1 VNEFPGAMHL
11 VGIREGICLQSSL
24 SIKDPVDNPVVVL
37 KDIKLLIAC
46 LHLYKLL
53 ILHSCKTQKLFS
65 CRGYCEIAERID
77 GLETQVVCL
86 VASGEMHSVAV
97 NDAGRIFT
105 WGDNRFSQL
114 GRQTPSE
121 VTSSAPKSVNSL
133 PLTVFR
139 RSTN

>member
-1 VNEFPGAMHL
+1 MAQL
-11 VGIREGICLQSSL
+11 
-24 SIKDPVDNPVVVL
+24 DNPAFSWKMALTLVSVCVCL
-37 KDIKLLIAC
+37 CNSLL
-46 LHLYKLL
+46 LHV
-53 ILHSCKTQKLFS
+53 QKEHIIVPFFYHLFA
-65 CRGYCEIAERID
+65 IAERID

-121 VTSSAPKSVNSL
+121 VTSSTPKSVASL
-133 PLTVFR
+133 PVVIFR
-139 RSTN
+139 C